1 MKTTTIA
8 DVVSWLDATFHPEYQ
23 ENYDNAGFLLG
34 VGSTPYHGALVALDL
49 TPEVIDEAVDL
60 GHNLIVTHH
69 PFIFSGIKR
78 LTDRTETG
86 RMVISLIRNNMAVYA
101 AHTNLDNLP
110 WGVSGILA
118 EKLGLQHCSILK
130 ENEANI
136 GSGIVGE
143 LPEPMSADAFL
154 LRVKELTHQ
163 PAIRTSLHDPQK
175 KIHRIALC
183 GGAGAFLMREAI
195 RKGADCFVTGE
206 FHYHDYFENDGMLLA
221 ELGHYQSEA
230 STIDLICQHLS
241 ASCPGLAIVRTSLNT
256 NPICYDA
263 R

>member
-8 DVVSWLDATFHPEYQ
+8 DVVSWLDTTFHPEYQ

-163 PAIRTSLHDPQK
+163 PSIRTSLHDPQK

-183 GGAGAFLMREAI
+183 GGAGADFLPDAI
-195 RKGADCFVTGE
+195 AAHADLYLTADLK
-206 FHYHDYFENDGMLLA
+206 YHDFQRPEGRLILA
-221 ELGHYQSEA
+221 DAGHYETEQFAKEIICHAISEKFINFA
-230 STIDLICQHLS
+230 CSISRKQGSIIQY
-241 ASCPGLAIVRTSLNT
+241 I
-256 NPICYDA
+256 
-263 R
+263 